1 MKSVKK
7 VHEKNN
13 DYTNI
18 NRLLML
24 RMLTN
29 LLASNVSIKLG
40 AKGPLNSLT
49 MACATGLNSI
59 GESFNLIKNNEA
71 DVMICGGSENSV
83 HPLVYH
89 SMNK

>member
-1 MKSVKK
+1 
-7 VHEKNN
+7 
-13 DYTNI
+13 
-18 NRLLML
+18 ML

-29 LLASNVSIKLG
+29 LLSSNVSIKYG
-40 AKGPLNSLT
+40 FKGPLLSPT

-59 GESFNLIKNNEA
+59 GDSYRLIRNNEVDA
-71 DVMICGGSENSV
+71 MICGGSENSV